1 MLMGIL
7 VLETSKGKGDKENV
21 MGRDQYLLDSGRQ
34 DSRSLPFPS
43 AVFAA
48 VFILPDVQEFEC

>member
-7 VLETSKGKGDKENV
+7 VLETSKGKGDKENA
-21 MGRDQYLLDSGRQ
+21 MGWDQYRLDSGRE
-34 DSRSLPFPS
+34 DSCSSPFPS
-43 AVFAA
+43 AVFTA

>member
-7 VLETSKGKGDKENV
+7 VLETSKRKGDKENA